1 MPKIVIKN
9 YAKFVKKF
17 KTKEISLIYYDNF
30 NLTTTFNPEELNE
43 FFDNKLKISWEN
55 NLIEEYKRKLIYL
68 VSQ

>member
-1 MPKIVIKN
+1 LHPI
-9 YAKFVKKF
+9 
-17 KTKEISLIYYDNF
+17 EISLISYDNF